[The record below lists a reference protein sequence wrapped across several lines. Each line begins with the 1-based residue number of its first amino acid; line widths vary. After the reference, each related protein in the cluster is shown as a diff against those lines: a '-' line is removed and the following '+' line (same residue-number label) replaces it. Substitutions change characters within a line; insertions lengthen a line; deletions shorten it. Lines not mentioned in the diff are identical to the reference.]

1 MIAYDILLA
10 LDRLILPTDLLACF
24 DIVKIENGSE
34 TMTIYFGRAEPSSF
48 VFFNLSPFF
57 GIQRLSSRNRD
68 SNFPIRDNKV
78 TLYVRR
84 RKWIDRT
91 THQIICNTLELTA
104 NGTRHSK
111 EFASFLKGLL
121 WRNARLRLA
130 LLNAIITL
138 TAISLNG
145 STKNI

>member
-1 MIAYDILLA
+1 MSGDANGLTG
-10 LDRLILPTDLLACF
+10 LPL
-24 DIVKIENGSE
+24 KS
-34 TMTIYFGRAEPSSF
+34 
-48 VFFNLSPFF
+48 
-57 GIQRLSSRNRD
+57 
-68 SNFPIRDNKV
+68 
-78 TLYVRR
+78 
-84 RKWIDRT
+84 
-91 THQIICNTLELTA
+91 CNTLELTA